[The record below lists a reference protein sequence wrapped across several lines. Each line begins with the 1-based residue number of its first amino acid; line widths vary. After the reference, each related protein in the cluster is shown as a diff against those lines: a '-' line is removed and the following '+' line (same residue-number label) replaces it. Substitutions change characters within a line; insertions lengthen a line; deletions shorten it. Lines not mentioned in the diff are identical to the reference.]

1 MNKRNLSKIASKIGY
16 TFRDVGLLE
25 RALTH
30 RSVSYLNNERL
41 EFLGDSILGYVIAR
55 KLYEQFPQANE
66 SDLTLMRVD
75 LVRGKTLAHVARK
88 LSLGSFLVLG
98 SGERKSGGHDRD
110 SILADALEALIGAI
124 VCDSGINA
132 AELVVSKL
140 FEDQFD
146 GVSLPPQKD
155 PKTQLQELLQSQ
167 GQPPPN
173 YEIADFSGEDHARTY
188 RVSCVANGYNPTK
201 GSGNSR
207 KNAEKAAASL
217 MIKQIERQK

>member
-1 MNKRNLSKIASKIGY
+1 M
-16 TFRDVGLLE
+16 GLLE

-30 RSVSYLNNERL
+30 RSVSHLNNERL
-41 EFLGDSILGYVIAR
+41 EFLGDSILGYLVAR

-75 LVRGKTLAHVARK
+75 LVRGQTLAHVARK

-146 GVSLPPQKD
+146 GVSLHPQKD

>member
-1 MNKRNLSKIASKIGY
+1 MS
-16 TFRDVGLLE
+16 
-25 RALTH
+25 H
-30 RSVSYLNNERL
+30 LNNERL

-55 KLYEQFPQANE
+55 KLYEEFPEASE
-66 SDLTLMRVD
+66 ADLTLMRVD
-75 LVRGKTLAHVARK
+75 LVRGQTLARVARK

-124 VCDSGINA
+124 VCDNGISA

-146 GVSLPPQKD
+146 GIPLQPQKD
-155 PKTQLQELLQSQ
+155 PKTQLQELLQSR
-167 GQPPPN
+167 GRTPPT
-173 YEIADFSGEDHARTY
+173 YEIADFSGEDHARIY
-188 RVSCVANGYNPTK
+188 RVSCFARGYDPTK

-207 KNAEKAAASL
+207 KNAEKIAASL
-217 MIKQIERQK
+217 MIKQIEL

>member
-1 MNKRNLSKIASKIGY
+1 M
-16 TFRDVGLLE
+16 GLLE

-30 RSVSYLNNERL
+30 RSVSHLNNERL

-146 GVSLPPQKD
+146 GVSLHPQKD

-167 GQPPPN
+167 GQRPPN

-188 RVSCVANGYNPTK
+188 RVSCVANGYNPT
-201 GSGNSR
+201 
-207 KNAEKAAASL
+207 
-217 MIKQIERQK
+217 

>member
-1 MNKRNLSKIASKIGY
+1 M
-16 TFRDVGLLE
+16 GLLE

-30 RSVSYLNNERL
+30 RSVSHLNNERL

-146 GVSLPPQKD
+146 GVSLHPQKD

-167 GQPPPN
+167 GQRPPN

-207 KNAEKAAASL
+207 KNAEKAAAIL

>member
-1 MNKRNLSKIASKIGY
+1 M
-16 TFRDVGLLE
+16 GLLE

-30 RSVSYLNNERL
+30 RSVSHLNNERL

-75 LVRGKTLAHVARK
+75 LVRGNTLAHVARK

-146 GVSLPPQKD
+146 EVSLHPQKD